1 MIFLYYNTV
10 FWVFP
15 LRSYR
20 FGIDRI
26 LLDIIKY
33 DVYSGP
39 NIGLYTA
46 VNDKHVFVPKGFAKT
61 KAKNLSSYLDVD
73 TVFTSMAETRLIGAM
88 MVMNN
93 QGVLL
98 PHNASQHEYD
108 FIKKTTGLNVDVL
121 DSKHNA
127 LGNLIC
133 ANDKGAIV
141 SPMIPKEKMK
151 MIEDVL
157 GVEVIQK
164 KIAGY
169 HQVGVVIVATMKGGV
184 IHPEADEDDI
194 NTISNVLGVNIEPA
208 TINGGI
214 PYVRSGFLANNHNM
228 VVGTH
233 TTGPEIMMLTRAF
246 SG

>member
-1 MIFLYYNTV
+1 MIHDYNTV
-10 FWVFP
+10 FCSFS

-20 FGIDRI
+20 FGIDRFS
-26 LLDIIKY
+26 LDIFKY

-46 VNDKHVFVPKGFAKT
+46 VDDKRIFLPNGFAKS
-61 KAKNLSSYLDVD
+61 KAKNLSEYLNVEC
-73 TVFTSMAETRLIGAM
+73 VYTSMANTRLLGVM
-88 MVMNN
+88 MVGNN
-93 QGVLL
+93 QGLLL
-98 PHNASQHEYD
+98 PSNASPHEYEH
-108 FIKKTTGLNVDVL
+108 IKKSTGLNVDVL
-121 DSKHNA
+121 DSKYNA

-141 SPMIPKEKMK
+141 SPMIPKQKMK
-151 MIEDVL
+151 KIEDVL

-169 HQVGVVIVATMKGGV
+169 HQVGVMVLATMHGGV
-184 IHPEADEDDI
+184 IHPETDDSDI
-194 NTISNVLGVNIEPA
+194 KIISDVLGVNVEPA

-214 PYVRSGFLANNHNM
+214 PYVHSGILANNHTL
-228 VVGTH
+228 VVGNR

>member
-1 MIFLYYNTV
+1 MIFLFITLFFEFFLTFIS
-10 FWVFP
+10 FWGN
-15 LRSYR
+15 R
-20 FGIDRI
+20 F

-46 VNDKHVFVPKGFAKT
+46 VNDKHIFVPNGFAKT
-61 KAKNLSSYLDVD
+61 KANNLSSYLGVD
-73 TVFTSMAETRLIGAM
+73 PIFTSMANTRLIGAM
-88 MVMNN
+88 MAINN
-93 QGVLL
+93 HGVLL
-98 PHNASQHEYD
+98 PNNASQNEFD
-108 FIKKTTGLNVDVL
+108 LIKKSTGLNIDVL

-133 ANDKGAIV
+133 VNDKGAIV

-151 MIEDVL
+151 KIKDVL
-157 GVEVIQK
+157 GVEVLQK

-184 IHPEADEDDI
+184 VHPEADEDDI
-194 NTISNVLGVNIEPA
+194 NSISGVLGVKIEPA

-214 PYVRSGFLANNHNM
+214 PYVHSGILANNHNM

>member
-1 MIFLYYNTV
+1 MSV
-10 FWVFP
+10 WVCSAWSFP
-15 LRSYR
+15 YVHIVLLL
-20 FGIDRI
+20 IDFMM
-26 LLDIIKY
+26 DINKY

-39 NIGLYTA
+39 NIGLYTV
-46 VNDKHVFVPKGFAKT
+46 VNDKQVFLPNGFAKT
-61 KAKNLSSYLDVD
+61 KAKKLASFLDVD
-73 TVFTSMAETRLIGAM
+73 TVYTSMANTRLLGAM
-88 MVMNN
+88 MVINN
-93 QGVLL
+93 HGILL
-98 PHNASQHEYD
+98 PNNASQHEYD
-108 FIKKTTGLNVDVL
+108 LLKKSTGLNVDVL

-133 ANDKGAIV
+133 VNDKGAIV
-141 SPMIPKEKMK
+141 SPMIPKDQMK
-151 MIEDVL
+151 KIEDVL

-169 HQVGVVIVATMKGGV
+169 HQVGVVIVATMQGGV
-184 IHPEADEDDI
+184 VHPEADEDDI

-214 PYVRSGFLANNHNM
+214 PYVHSGILANNHNM

-233 TTGPEIMMLTRAF
+233 TAGPEIMMLTRAF

>member
-1 MIFLYYNTV
+1 MIITLF
-10 FWVFP
+10 FRVFP
-15 LRSYR
+15 YVHIALALIG
-20 FGIDRI
+20 FMM
-26 LLDIIKY
+26 DINKC

-39 NIGLYTA
+39 NIGLYTV
-46 VNDKHVFVPKGFAKT
+46 VNDKQVFVPNGFAKT
-61 KAKNLSSYLDVD
+61 KAKRLASFLDVD
-73 TVFTSMAETRLIGAM
+73 TVYTSMANTRLLGAM
-88 MVMNN
+88 MVINN

-98 PHNASQHEYD
+98 PNNASQHEYD
-108 FIKKTTGLNVDVL
+108 LIKKSTGLNVDVL

-133 ANDKGAIV
+133 VNDKGAIA
-141 SPMIPKEKMK
+141 SPMIPKDQMK
-151 MIEDVL
+151 KIEDVL

-164 KIAGY
+164 KVAGY
-169 HQVGVVIVATMKGGV
+169 HQVGVVIVATMQGGV
-184 IHPEADEDDI
+184 IHPETDEDDI

-214 PYVRSGFLANNHNM
+214 PYVHSGILANNHKM

-233 TTGPEIMMLTRAF
+233 TAGPEIMMLTRAF

>member
-1 MIFLYYNTV
+1 M
-10 FWVFP
+10 
-15 LRSYR
+15 
-20 FGIDRI
+20 
-26 LLDIIKY
+26 
-33 DVYSGP
+33 YSGP

-46 VNDKHVFVPKGFAKT
+46 VNDKHVFVPNGFAKT
-61 KAKNLSSYLDVD
+61 KAKKLSGYLDVD
-73 TVFTSMAETRLIGAM
+73 TIFTSMANTRLLGAM
-88 MVMNN
+88 MVLNN
-93 QGVLL
+93 NGVLL
-98 PHNASQHEYD
+98 PQSASQYEYD
-108 FIKKTTGLNVDVL
+108 KIKKATGLNVDVL

-141 SPMIPKEKMK
+141 SPMIPKDKMK
-151 MIEDVL
+151 KIQDVL
-157 GVEVIQK
+157 GVEVLRK
-164 KIAGY
+164 RVAGY
-169 HQVGVVIVATMKGGV
+169 HQVGVVIVASMKGGV
-184 IHPEADEDDI
+184 IHPETDEDDI

-214 PYVRSGFLANNHNM
+214 PYVNSGILVNNHNM

>member
-1 MIFLYYNTV
+1 
-10 FWVFP
+10 
-15 LRSYR
+15 
-20 FGIDRI
+20 
-26 LLDIIKY
+26 LDIIKY

-88 MVMNN
+88 MVINN
-93 QGVLL
+93 QGALI

-133 ANDKGAIV
+133 ASKRKDEND
-141 SPMIPKEKMK
+141 
-151 MIEDVL
+151 
-157 GVEVIQK
+157 
-164 KIAGY
+164 
-169 HQVGVVIVATMKGGV
+169 
-184 IHPEADEDDI
+184 
-194 NTISNVLGVNIEPA
+194 
-208 TINGGI
+208 
-214 PYVRSGFLANNHNM
+214 
-228 VVGTH
+228 
-233 TTGPEIMMLTRAF
+233 
-246 SG
+246 

>member
-1 MIFLYYNTV
+1 
-10 FWVFP
+10 
-15 LRSYR
+15 
-20 FGIDRI
+20 
-26 LLDIIKY
+26 LDIIKY

-46 VNDKHVFVPKGFAKT
+46 VNDKHIFVPNGFAKT
-61 KAKNLSSYLDVD
+61 KARKLSSYLEVD
-73 TVFTSMAETRLIGAM
+73 TIFTTMANTRLIGAM
-88 MVMNN
+88 MVINN

-98 PHNASQHEYD
+98 PNNASKHEYD
-108 FIKKTTGLNVDVL
+108 IIKKATGLNIDVL

-133 ANDKGAIV
+133 ANDKGAVV
-141 SPMIPKEKMK
+141 SPMIPKDKIK
-151 MIEDVL
+151 KIEDVL

-169 HQVGVVIVATMKGGV
+169 HQVGVVIVSTMKGGV

-214 PYVRSGFLANNHNM
+214 PYLHSGILANNHSM

-246 SG
+246 SE

>member
-1 MIFLYYNTV
+1 M
-10 FWVFP
+10 
-15 LRSYR
+15 
-20 FGIDRI
+20 
-26 LLDIIKY
+26 DIIKY

-39 NIGLYTA
+39 NIGLYTT
-46 VNDKHVFVPKGFAKT
+46 VNDKHLFVPKGFAKT
-61 KAKNLSSYLDVD
+61 KAKKLSSYLGVD
-73 TVFTSMAETRLIGAM
+73 TVFTSMAETRLIGVM
-88 MVMNN
+88 MVINN
-93 QGVLL
+93 QGALL
-98 PHNASQHEYD
+98 PSNASQHEYD
-108 FIKKTTGLNVDVL
+108 IIKKTTGLNVDVL

-133 ANDKGAIV
+133 ANDKGAVV

-151 MIEDVL
+151 KIEDVL

-169 HQVGVVIVATMKGGV
+169 HQVGVVVVATMKGGV
-184 IHPEADEDDI
+184 VHPEADEDDI

-214 PYVRSGFLANNHNM
+214 PYVNSGILANNHNM
-228 VVGTH
+228 VVGNR

>member
-1 MIFLYYNTV
+1 M
-10 FWVFP
+10 
-15 LRSYR
+15 
-20 FGIDRI
+20 
-26 LLDIIKY
+26 
-33 DVYSGP
+33 YSGP

-46 VNDKHVFVPKGFAKT
+46 VNDKHIFVPNGFAKS
-61 KAKNLSSYLDVD
+61 KAKNLSSYLDVE

-88 MVMNN
+88 AVINN
-93 QGVLL
+93 NGVLL
-98 PHNASQHEYD
+98 PSNVSQHEYD
-108 FIKKTTGLNVDVL
+108 LIKKTTGLNIDVL

-133 ANDKGAIV
+133 ANDKGAVV

-164 KIAGY
+164 KVAGY
-169 HQVGVVIVATMKGGV
+169 HQVGVVVVATKKGGV
-184 IHPEADEDDI
+184 IHPETDEDDI
-194 NTISNVLGVNIEPA
+194 NTISNVLGVNMEPA
-208 TINGGI
+208 TVNGGI
-214 PYVRSGFLANNHNM
+214 PYLNSGILANNHNM

>member
-1 MIFLYYNTV
+1 V
-10 FWVFP
+10 WVCSAWSFP
-15 LRSYR
+15 YVHIVLVL
-20 FGIDRI
+20 IDFMM
-26 LLDIIKY
+26 DINKC

-39 NIGLYTA
+39 NIGLYTV
-46 VNDKHVFVPKGFAKT
+46 VNDKQVFVPNGFAKT
-61 KAKNLSSYLDVD
+61 KAKKLASFLDVN
-73 TVFTSMAETRLIGAM
+73 TVYTSMANTRLLGAM
-88 MVMNN
+88 MVINN
-93 QGVLL
+93 QGILL
-98 PHNASQHEYD
+98 PNNASQHEYD
-108 FIKKTTGLNVDVL
+108 FLKKSTGLNIDVL

-133 ANDKGAIV
+133 VNDKGAIV
-141 SPMIPKEKMK
+141 SPMIPKDQMK
-151 MIEDVL
+151 KIEDVL

-169 HQVGVVIVATMKGGV
+169 HQVGVVIVATMQGGV

-214 PYVRSGFLANNHNM
+214 PYVHSGILANNHNM

-233 TTGPEIMMLTRAF
+233 TAGPEIMMLTRAF

>member
-1 MIFLYYNTV
+1 M
-10 FWVFP
+10 
-15 LRSYR
+15 
-20 FGIDRI
+20 
-26 LLDIIKY
+26 
-33 DVYSGP
+33 YSGP

-46 VNDKHVFVPKGFAKT
+46 VNDKHVFVPNGFAKT
-61 KAKNLSSYLDVD
+61 KAKKLSGYLDVD
-73 TVFTSMAETRLIGAM
+73 TIFTSMANTRLLGAM
-88 MVMNN
+88 MVLNN
-93 QGVLL
+93 NGVLL
-98 PHNASQHEYD
+98 PQSASQYEYD
-108 FIKKTTGLNVDVL
+108 KIKKETGLNVDVL

-141 SPMIPKEKMK
+141 SPMIPKDRMK
-151 MIEDVL
+151 KIQDVL
-157 GVEVIQK
+157 GVEVLQK
-164 KIAGY
+164 RVAGY
-169 HQVGVVIVATMKGGV
+169 HQVVVVIVASMKGGV
-184 IHPEADEDDI
+184 IHPETDEDDI

-214 PYVRSGFLANNHNM
+214 PYVHSGILVNNHNM